1 MHPKVS
7 KKPVQKQRR
16 PRSVSIL
23 AWLHL
28 VQSLVLL
35 VIGAFIFQSSS
46 GVTIRIITAIRLIPL
61 AVFQSMISVLVMVIL
76 AVFGV
81 FIAIALFRLKP
92 WAWLAAM
99 SLQGI
104 GLVAALYGYITGRPN
119 YVGML
124 LGIVLVLYLN
134 QYEVRIAFREQRD
147 VRDTEILRQESGGR

>member
-1 MHPKVS
+1 MVPQAAQNS
-7 KKPVQKQRR
+7 VQKQRR
-16 PRSVSIL
+16 PRSVTII

-35 VIGAFIFQSSS
+35 IF
-46 GVTIRIITAIRLIPL
+46 GVFLFEASDGFTIRVITAIRLIPP
-61 AVFQSMISVLVMVIL
+61 AIFQNMASILVMVVL

-81 FIAIALFRLKP
+81 FVAIALFRLRG

-104 GLVAALYGYITGRPN
+104 GLLAALYGYITGRPN

-124 LGIVLVLYLN
+124 SGILLVLYLN
-134 QYEVRIAFREQRD
+134 QYEVRIAFREQRED
-147 VRDTEILRQESGGR
+147 SPAEFRRQELGR

>member
-1 MHPKVS
+1 MEPIQ
-7 KKPVQKQRR
+7 KKRR
-16 PRSVSIL
+16 PRSVSII

-35 VIGAFIFQSSS
+35 VFGAFLFEASS
-46 GVTIRIITAIRLIPL
+46 GLTIRIITAIRLIPL

-81 FIAIALFRLKP
+81 FVAIALFRLKA

-124 LGIVLVLYLN
+124 IGIILVLYLN

-147 VRDTEILRQESGGR
+147 ERDAEILRQELGR

>member
-1 MHPKVS
+1 MHPRGS
-7 KKPVQKQRR
+7 KKPIQKKRR
-16 PRSVSIL
+16 PRSVSII

-28 VQSLVLL
+28 VQSLVFL
-35 VIGAFIFQSSS
+35 VFGAFLFEASS
-46 GVTIRIITAIRLIPL
+46 GLTIRIITAIRLIPL

-81 FIAIALFRLKP
+81 FVAIALFRLKA

-124 LGIVLVLYLN
+124 IGLILVLYLN

-147 VRDTEILRQESGGR
+147 ERDAEILRQELGR

>member
-1 MHPKVS
+1 MVPQDS
-7 KKPVQKQRR
+7 QKPIQKQRR
-16 PRSVSIL
+16 PRSVTIL

-35 VIGAFIFQSSS
+35 VF
-46 GVTIRIITAIRLIPL
+46 GVFLVEASDGFTTRIITAIRLIPP
-61 AVFQSMISVLVMVIL
+61 AVFQSMLSVLVMVVL
-76 AVFGV
+76 AIFGIFV
-81 FIAIALFRLKP
+81 AIALFRLKA

-124 LGIVLVLYLN
+124 IGIILVLYLN
-134 QYEVRIAFREQRD
+134 QYEVRIAFREQREERQ
-147 VRDTEILRQESGGR
+147 VEFRRQEFER

>member
-1 MHPKVS
+1 MVLQDAQ
-7 KKPVQKQRR
+7 KPIQKQRR
-16 PRSVSIL
+16 PRSVTII

-35 VIGAFIFQSSS
+35 VFGAFLFQASD
-46 GVTIRIITAIRLIPL
+46 GITIRVITAIRLIPP
-61 AVFQSMISVLVMVIL
+61 AVFQSMASVLVMVVL

-81 FIAIALFRLKP
+81 IVAIALFRLKG

-104 GLVAALYGYITGRPN
+104 GLLAALYGYITGRPN

-124 LGIVLVLYLN
+124 IGIVLVLYLN
-134 QYEVRIAFREQRD
+134 QYEVRIAFREQHED
-147 VRDTEILRQESGGR
+147 GQVDFLHQESGR